1 MTERSNVEPDPY
13 IVETAERESKV
24 ISLVNQ
30 VDEYVRWTLAEEL
43 RACQMVGG
51 VRSTMLEIMVPLDM
65 ENPWFSEEDD
75 ESRRSARFTDFIE
88 NLESMAPQ
96 RYVQVITRGRVL
108 LVHTLV
114 TLNKDIK
121 LWRFKL
127 HSTASIRFRR
137 ESYRITLQTLRDAC
151 SSSLSSSRDKWEEI
165 MEEVRS
171 AESGGYPREPLIIN
185 ELENYFD
192 PDIFMT
198 QRVRRESRITENKWL
213 GIIAAKMKIMI
224 NEYKVRRQGVELF
237 VAQIDELY
245 ACWYPKKG
253 NNTSYNQANGDPWG
267 SSRSG
272 MRIPRQ
278 MEVIKGDQ
286 AQWMRTPRQEPDNIN
301 KHPQPSSSTTQTV
314 TKHGKYAM
322 TSSSTTHDTETS
334 SKNTISKKRKQSTL
348 ISETSDASTE
358 SKPKRCSGKNVSTS
372 TVDDPTTS
380 LNARRTI
387 FDKTQKRKPF
397 DKKMKEIIAMSKEV
411 YYLEH

>member
-30 VDEYVRWTLAEEL
+30 VDEYVRWILAEEL

-51 VRSTMLEIMVPLDM
+51 VRSTMLETMMPLDM
-65 ENPWFSEEDD
+65 ESPSFSEEDD
-75 ESRRSARFTDFIE
+75 VSRRSARFTDFIE

-121 LWRFKL
+121 LRRLQSLSKL
-127 HSTASIRFRR
+127 NSTASIRFRL

-151 SSSLSSSRDKWEEI
+151 SSSLSPSRDEWEEI

-171 AESGGYPREPLIIN
+171 AESGGCPREPLIIN
-185 ELENYFD
+185 ELDNYFD

-198 QRVRRESRITENKWL
+198 WRIRRESRITENKWK

-224 NEYKVRRQGVELF
+224 DEYKVRRQG
-237 VAQIDELY
+237 
-245 ACWYPKKG
+245 KG
-253 NNTSYNQANGDPWG
+253 NNSSYNQANGGPWG
-267 SSRSG
+267 SSRL
-272 MRIPRQ
+272 
-278 MEVIKGDQ
+278 GDEKFKANGSKQ
-286 AQWMRTPRQEPDNIN
+286 GRSSSANDNSAAGAGQPLSAFPSYQQIN
-301 KHPQPSSSTTQTV
+301 KYPQSSSSTTKTA
-314 TKHGKYAM
+314 TKHGKHAM
-322 TSSSTTHDTETS
+322 TPGSTTHDAETS

-348 ISETSDASTE
+348 ISKTSDASTE
-358 SKPKRCSGKNVSTS
+358 PKPKRCSGKNVSTS
-372 TVDDPTTS
+372 TVDDPMTS
-380 LNARRTI
+380 LNARRTKI
-387 FDKTQKRKPF
+387 DKTQKKRPF
-397 DKKMKEIIAMSKEV
+397 DKKMKEIIALTKEV